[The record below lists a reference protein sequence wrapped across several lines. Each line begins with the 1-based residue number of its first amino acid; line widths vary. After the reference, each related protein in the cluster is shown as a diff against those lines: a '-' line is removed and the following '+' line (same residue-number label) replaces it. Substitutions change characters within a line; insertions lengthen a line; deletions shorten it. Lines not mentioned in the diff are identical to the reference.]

1 MSIEVVVT
9 ALVFGIAIGG
19 VAGVIGG
26 SVELGATGL
35 FLPFAYLAVE
45 SGNTTLMTALWAI
58 VAIMGLVIAGR
69 TYSFM
74 GGGV

>member
-1 MSIEVVVT
+1 MIVEVVLT
-9 ALVFGIAIGG
+9 SLVLGIAMGG

-45 SGNTTLMTALWAI
+45 SGNTTLMTALWAVI
-58 VAIMGLVIAGR
+58 AIMGLVIAGR
-69 TYSFM
+69 TYSLM

>member
-1 MSIEVVVT
+1 MSVEIVVT

-19 VAGVIGG
+19 IAGVIGG

-45 SGNTTLMTALWAI
+45 SGNSTLMTALWAVI
-58 VAIMGLVIAGR
+58 AIIGIIIAGR
-69 TYSFM
+69 TYSVM
-74 GGGV
+74 GGGI